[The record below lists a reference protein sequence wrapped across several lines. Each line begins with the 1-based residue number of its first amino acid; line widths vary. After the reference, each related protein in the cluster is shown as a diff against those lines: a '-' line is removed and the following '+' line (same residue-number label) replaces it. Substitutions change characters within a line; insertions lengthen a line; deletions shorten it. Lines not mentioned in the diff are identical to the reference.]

1 MIQPEVNI
9 KVENEALYDTVE
21 ESEAL
26 YDAVEENVKRENV
39 VDLDRLVRDANLLEP
54 ALLSA
59 TFGPMLNSKQSLW
72 DVLSHKM
79 NAMETAG
86 VNKIGDCIQM
96 VLNEL
101 RQLLIEVQ
109 G

>member
-1 MIQPEVNI
+1 MATEIKKFDEVMVDIQPEVNI
-9 KVENEALYDTVE
+9 KVENEAVYE
-21 ESEAL
+21 ENEAL

-79 NAMETAG
+79 
-86 VNKIGDCIQM
+86 K
-96 VLNEL
+96 
-101 RQLLIEVQ
+101 
-109 G
+109 